1 MRLLWAVCCCG
12 LLGAGSGWSAQ
23 YTGAFL
29 ETGLGARAAGMGGAF
44 SALADDP
51 AAAYWNPAGLIC
63 SQGQGVLASMQPL
76 SLDRWQHSLAY
87 ALNVRGELALG
98 LAWQHAGAGELLA
111 RAADG
116 TPLGDIEDGENA
128 YYVAVA
134 RALGKRASLG
144 LALKVLR
151 HTIDTPQTGT
161 STGKGAG
168 FDLGAQVY
176 VDDHLTLAATLR
188 NLKGGLDWKV
198 NRASAQ
204 TSTTTDDLALD
215 AGLGVAYRP
224 WTALVLAA
232 EGHHADAESYLDLGG
247 EWQASPLLTLRA
259 GVNRLG
265 SEGAA
270 LAFGLSLRPMRRDRF
285 QFHYA
290 YTTDELGAG
299 NRVNAGLGLK
309 F

>member
-1 MRLLWAVCCCG
+1 MALFGG

-23 YTGAFL
+23 YAGAFL
-29 ETGLGARAAGMGGAF
+29 ETGLGPRAAGMGGAF
-44 SALADDP
+44 SALADDSSAP
-51 AAAYWNPAGLIC
+51 YWNPAGLIR
-63 SQGQGVLASMQPL
+63 SQGQGLLASLQPL
-76 SLDRWQHSLAY
+76 SLDRRQHSLAY
-87 ALNVRGELALG
+87 ALNRRDELAFG
-98 LAWQHAGAGELLA
+98 FAWQHAGAGELVA

-116 TPLGDIEDGENA
+116 TRLGRIEDGENA

-134 RALGKRASLG
+134 RALGKRAALG
-144 LALKVLR
+144 LAMKVLR

-161 STGKGAG
+161 STGKGSG

-176 VDDHLTLAATLR
+176 VDEHLTLAATLR

-204 TSTTTDDLALD
+204 TSNTTDELSTD
-215 AGLGVAYRP
+215 AGVGLAYRP

-232 EGHHADAESYLDLGG
+232 EGHRSDAESYLSLGG

-259 GVNRLG
+259 GLNRIG
-265 SEGAA
+265 GEGAA
-270 LAFGLSLRPMRRDRF
+270 PAFGLSLRPMRRDHL

-290 YTTDELGAG
+290 YTADELGAG
-299 NRVNAGLGLK
+299 NRVSAGLGLR

>member
-1 MRLLWAVCCCG
+1 MVWVVLCCLLA
-12 LLGAGSGWSAQ
+12 AGSGWPAQ
-23 YTGAFL
+23 YAGAFL
-29 ETGLGARAAGMGGAF
+29 ETGMGPRAAGMGGAF
-44 SALADDP
+44 SALADDSSAP
-51 AAAYWNPAGLIC
+51 FWNPAGLIR
-63 SQGQGVLASMQPL
+63 SQGQGLLASLQPL
-76 SLDRWQHSLAY
+76 SLDRRQQGLAY
-87 ALNVRGELALG
+87 ALNMRNELAFG
-98 LAWQHAGAGELLA
+98 FAWQHAGAGQLVA

-116 TPLGDIEDGENA
+116 TPLGRIEDGENA

-134 RALGKRASLG
+134 RALGRRVALG
-144 LALKVLR
+144 LGLKALR

-161 STGKGAG
+161 STGKGSG
-168 FDLGAQVY
+168 FDLGVQVY
-176 VDDHLTLAATLR
+176 LEKRLTLAATLR
-188 NLKGGLDWKV
+188 NVKGGLDWKV

-204 TSTTTDDLALD
+204 TSNTTDDLSAD
-215 AGLGVAYRP
+215 VGVGLAYRP

-232 EGHHADAESYLDLGG
+232 EGHRSDAESYLNLGG

-270 LAFGLSLRPMRRDRF
+270 PSFGLSLRPMRRDHL

-290 YTTDELGAG
+290 YTADDLGAG
-299 NRVNAGLGLK
+299 NRVNAGLSLK